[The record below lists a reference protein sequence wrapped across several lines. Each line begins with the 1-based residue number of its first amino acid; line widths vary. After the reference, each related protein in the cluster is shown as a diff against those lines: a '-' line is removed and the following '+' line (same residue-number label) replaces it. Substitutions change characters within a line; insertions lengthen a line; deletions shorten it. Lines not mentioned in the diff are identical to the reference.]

1 MQILTH
7 DEKEMFHQLLYCPV
21 SEVKDVFIDLVM
33 NATKAL
39 LVYEEPIVVEAS
51 SKEIKVNSYFSL

>member
-1 MQILTH
+1 
-7 DEKEMFHQLLYCPV
+7 MFHQLLYCPV